1 MVSNSQLGKKLR
13 DNLFL
18 QLIGPLIDLNMFL
31 QILRKF
37 LFLETDLG
45 LLITM
50 MLKFLNYTIHPLE
63 VGVVP

>member
-1 MVSNSQLGKKLR
+1 MISNSLLGKKLR

-18 QLIGPLIDLNMFL
+18 KLIGPLIDRNMFL

-50 MLKFLNYTIHPLE
+50 MLKFLNCTIHPLE
-63 VGVVP
+63 VGVVL